1 VLSFVVISTGGG
13 LVLKL
18 MLIFAKTGK
27 GSEGV
32 LANSPAE
39 TLTVIVMLAA
49 IVGLIG
55 YAVFRIVQQERA
67 GGVLEYGHLVV
78 VTLGIAA
85 VLMVFL
91 VTMLLTTEL
100 FQDPAE
106 VLAILTALFGVIG
119 TLVGT
124 YFGVKAS
131 SDARQG
137 LQDVATGASTSLAV
151 IAVTPPRDAE
161 NVDPNT
167 DVTATFSNDLDPTSI
182 KGTSHFTL
190 VRIDTTEGTA
200 HTPVDGTV
208 DYGQPNFAPRVGAFV
223 LPEAANLE
231 NDHTYQATI
240 TKGVRD
246 LTGNTLA
253 EDYAWQFKVR
263 P

>member
-1 VLSFVVISTGGG
+1 LLIHCYVLCFVVISTGG

-18 MLIFAKTGK
+18 MLIFAKTGEGTDEVTGK
-27 GSEGV
+27 GTDGV
-32 LANSPAE
+32 LENTGAE
-39 TLTVIVMLAA
+39 IFIVILMLLVIA
-49 IVGLIG
+49 GLI
-55 YAVFRIVQQERA
+55 AFSVLRIVQQERA

-137 LQDVATGASTSLAV
+137 LQDAATGASTSLAV

-161 NVDPNT
+161 NVEPNT
-167 DVTATFSNDLDPTSI
+167 AVTATFSNDLDPTSI

-200 HTPVDGTV
+200 
-208 DYGQPNFAPRVGAFV
+208 
-223 LPEAANLE
+223 
-231 NDHTYQATI
+231 
-240 TKGVRD
+240 
-246 LTGNTLA
+246 
-253 EDYAWQFKVR
+253 R
-263 P
+263 PS